1 MPDDPLKSSAIV
13 YNSIALTYARQI
25 EEYAPVPERDE
36 FISVLPSQ
44 GKILDVGCAAGR
56 DSGYFSS
63 KGFSVVGVDLSGKLL
78 EIARKKFPH
87 IDFFKQDF
95 RSHDFPK
102 ESFNGIWACA
112 SLLHLKRTEIPAVLR
127 QFFAL
132 LKPKGILYIQVKE
145 GKGEK
150 DVVDILSSGQSRH
163 FTFFEIGE
171 LKQFLEEAGFRVE
184 KIYVFNE
191 KERTRGH

>member
-1 MPDDPLKSSAIV
+1 M
-13 YNSIALTYARQI
+13 
-25 EEYAPVPERDE
+25 PERDE

-191 KERTRGH
+191 KERTRGHRDLLWISSFSKK